1 MAALET
7 SALLGGDFV
16 ASASSVLNR
25 NAAAHGP
32 KFAIDG
38 SDDTCWSS
46 DKGAAQ
52 WIQVAAA
59 SATTPPLSAHT
70 LLLQFQGGFVGQR
83 GRVLAS
89 RWRSDRDAAEAGD
102 GATAAA
108 GAAAS
113 DVPAG
118 WTLCGAFEPEDANT
132 MQRFPVAIEG
142 ALRVRVAWE
151 GSSDMFGR
159 VTLYRLDLLR

>member
-52 WIQVAAA
+52 WIQVAAGTA
-59 SATTPPLSAHT
+59 ATPPLSART
-70 LLLQFQGGFVGQR
+70 LVLQFQGGFVGLR

-102 GATAAA
+102 GAASAAA
-108 GAAAS
+108 GDA
-113 DVPAG
+113 PAG

-132 MQRFPVAIEG
+132 VQRFPVAIEG